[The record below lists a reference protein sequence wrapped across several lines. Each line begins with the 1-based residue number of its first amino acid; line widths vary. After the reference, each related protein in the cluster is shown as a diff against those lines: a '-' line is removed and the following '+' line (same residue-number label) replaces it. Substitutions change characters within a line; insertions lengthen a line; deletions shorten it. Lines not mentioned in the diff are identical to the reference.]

1 MGLNRVDL
9 SIIDIFNEM
18 YYSQMNPGVSSFQ
31 EVCFTDR
38 VSTFD
43 KYQTKQDPTK
53 ANSQI
58 TIQHNI
64 QFQPD

>member
-1 MGLNRVDL
+1 VDL

-18 YYSQMNPGVSSFQ
+18 YYSQMNPGVTSFQ

-38 VSTFD
+38 VSAFHE
-43 KYQTKQDPTK
+43 YQTKQDPTK
-53 ANSQI
+53 NPNSEI

-64 QFQPD
+64 QVSA